1 MSQEPVSDEFVKSLL
16 AKNKQSTKG
25 FEWKA
30 LPNTVGH
37 RFTFETALDC
47 DEVTLEGV
55 LFRSIYQK
63 LPPRTK
69 GIATIQF
76 EEIQKVMIQVHS
88 HRIWA
93 IDDDSKGHK
102 NPPTKPGAT
111 PRLFDGKQ
119 LTSRAHMH
127 IWQNGEES
135 YAEPVA
141 APPNNLEGLFQLTT
155 ACVKIKFQ
163 EPFVHP
169 LKGVQEQ
176 LFNE

>member
-1 MSQEPVSDEFVKSLL
+1 MSQESVSDEFVKSLL
-16 AKNKQSTKG
+16 NKDKQSTKG
-25 FEWKA
+25 FGWKA
-30 LPNTVGH
+30 FPDSVGH
-37 RFTFETALDC
+37 QFTFETALDC
-47 DEVTLEGV
+47 EEVTLEGV

-69 GIATIQF
+69 GSATIKF
-76 EEIQKVMIQVHS
+76 EEKQKVMIQVHNR
-88 HRIWA
+88 RIWA
-93 IDDDSKGHK
+93 IDDDNKGHR
-102 NPPTKPGAT
+102 NPPTQPGTT
-111 PRLFDGKQ
+111 PRQFDGKQ
-119 LTSRAHMH
+119 LTSRAHEH
-127 IWQNGEES
+127 IWQNGHCN

-141 APPNNLEGLFQLTT
+141 NPPNNLEGLFQLTT